1 MTAINEYKGQ
11 HYDLIKSHI
20 DSVFLDMQLH
30 RSHALRQAPLRSEP
44 WMSAAPASHVERM
57 GNANKKAWSTQNK
70 VDRMLARL
78 QDSYAFA
85 EPLLKA
91 KLLEKFNIS
100 VDVKNTFLRLYL
112 PKKSSGWAIQ
122 ILEGHTTRTVSLL
135 DAALHN
141 FAYDEIFEKDSAF
154 IIKTDPVREL
164 FDISPIDKIISVGQF
179 QALCRDL
186 DIGAQYRAHLED
198 YLLNKEPVAQAY
210 LQLHVQRNQQAALKA
225 AAHIALAKKD
235 VSRQAHGLIR
245 ELLEGR
251 QHLKLGEQVMRV
263 CELGMMDLNLTGIL
277 IIRPDPE
284 QKQHSQKM
292 IAYVP
297 HDPEHPLKEYPS
309 TLDFM
314 KELSRQLRDNDAAPS
329 SGMTYRQFFSQ
340 FVDHEQRGHFFA
352 DIQQRLTHI
361 KWYPK
366 ERGDPRP
373 SWRETPVDNPQLQ
386 FSAPPITQPLWTYLY
401 QQQLNKILNDARV
414 IAVST
419 ADADSRARWAWWENF
434 KKIASDIFNVALLV
448 LTPFV
453 PFLGELMLAYT
464 AYQIVNEA
472 VEGVWDL
479 IEGHLAEAGE
489 HVLGVVT
496 DVLQLAA
503 FAGGAQI
510 GNAFRLK
517 LSSLVEG
524 MKPVRS
530 SDGKTRL
537 WHPDLTPYEQPALAL
552 PQTSKPDALGLHR
565 HSGKIVLPIEGKY
578 FEVQRDPQSEMHRIR
593 HPERAQAYSPE
604 LRHNG
609 QGAWVLEGEKPQD
622 WEGPRL
628 MQRLGHSVEGYTLS
642 ELEKLRSISGTPENS
657 LRRMH
662 VENSAP
668 PPLLTDTLTRF
679 KTWDRTRSMS
689 RLVRTGQPLS
699 PNAYWFE
706 SIAPSLPG
714 WPADKSLRVY
724 EKTDLTGSF
733 HQHGNAGAAPEKTLN
748 ISLED
753 MLNGNLPER
762 LAGFLSEPDMT
773 TLLGRQYPRHEQIQ
787 ALREALAQAVETR
800 MPEIFDYEYRLKDRS
815 ENPQVQLLQNAF
827 PQLPSSVARPL
838 LEQATDGELRVMTE
852 QQRIPLRLK
861 NMARESAFETWATRA
876 VEGLHEPALLVP
888 DSERLVLNTL
898 KIHSDTFGDL
908 RIDVRDGTL
917 DGPLRSSTGP
927 KEARTVRTLIRDE
940 RGRYEVV
947 DGANRKLHDADD
959 FYTAVLLA
967 LPEDKRTALGYRTDQ
982 GEIFRQWVTVKTEP
996 PTERRTLL
1004 ARPPLRALP
1013 PRQTELLVRGPGLSK
1028 VLWPFKEKTVETKV
1042 QEMYPHFDQSEVA
1055 AFTRSLHAKGDPHQE
1070 IGRLKQ
1076 ERKILGQKLEDWR
1089 KSYLRDYDPDDGG
1102 RLPDAYWEFEQ
1113 KGGKFI
1119 AERLMECFDRKSE
1132 AFGERSASL
1141 EGGYTLDLS
1150 TEVMPRNLE
1159 RWWQQMP
1166 ADLKP
1171 FLEQVTTVNLDL
1183 QQFSPG
1189 PRGLL
1194 KDFPNLQ
1201 QLSARNCGLRTLP
1214 ESLGQQRRL
1223 RTLRLSDNMIEL
1235 TPPAIEQL
1243 QNLDRLET
1251 LRLDNNPLGDPPP
1264 IHRMPKLKVLN
1275 LANTDLTAWPLGLFS
1290 QPRPRGFF
1298 LDLQRNRLRSIPEVA
1313 PGSDKAFLIARTR
1326 VDRAKLTPEVRKSYG
1341 LYRESVGMKS
1351 RVRYQ
1356 QPAEDLMKKWTP
1368 PDDASLYSESP
1379 GTGAYRPEAWHDLVD
1394 EPNSVGFFTVL
1405 ETLTRSADY
1414 RQGGRARAQLTDRV
1428 WRMVNAVDI
1437 DTRLRKKLFLMSTE
1451 PGNCEDAGAQ
1461 IFNNMGVEVLASEAR
1476 DYSISAAEVERKL
1489 VTLAKGSARL
1499 ARVGEI
1505 ARADVRARG
1514 SVPEEVEVH
1523 MAYETGLTKRLEL
1536 PWQSDAMD
1544 YHTIAGVSDTAVNEA
1559 YTTIIDAEAGDGLV
1573 NQMLEQSFWEQY
1585 LRKHYPGEL
1594 ARNTDLYQDK
1604 LELLSLTKEW
1614 QEAQSHGQEPVGL
1627 LKQLVKLA
1635 EKLSVPLEDVLEG
1648 EKMSQERYE
1657 SLQRDIGYQEKELSR
1672 QLTRE
1677 AMARAGI

>member
-1 MTAINEYKGQ
+1 MTATNEYKGQ

-30 RSHALRQAPLRSEP
+30 RSHALRRASLRREP
-44 WMSAAPASHVERM
+44 WMSEAPTSQVERM
-57 GNANKKAWSTQNK
+57 GNANKKAWNAQNK

-85 EPLLKA
+85 EPLLKK

-100 VDVKNTFLRLYL
+100 VDVKNTFLRLYV
-112 PKKSSGWAIQ
+112 PKKSSWWAIQ
-122 ILEGHTTRTVSLL
+122 TLEGHTARTVSLL

-141 FAYDEIFEKDSAF
+141 FSYDEAFEKDSAF
-154 IIKTDPVREL
+154 IIRTDPVREL

-210 LQLHVQRNQQAALKA
+210 LQLQVQRNQQAALKA

-235 VSRQAHGLIR
+235 LSRQAHGLIR

-251 QHLKLGEQVMRV
+251 QHLKLGEQAMRV

-284 QKQHSQKM
+284 QKQHSQTM

-297 HDPEHPLKEYPS
+297 HDPDHPLKEYPS

-314 KELSRQLRDNDAAPS
+314 KELSRQLRDNRAAPS
-329 SGMTYRQFFSQ
+329 TGITYRQFFSQ

-352 DIQQRLTHI
+352 DFQQRLTYI

-373 SWRETPVDNPQLQ
+373 SWRETPVDKPQLQ
-386 FSAPPITQPLWTYLY
+386 FSAPPITQPLWAYLY

-503 FAGGAQI
+503 FASGAQI

-517 LSSLVEG
+517 LSPLVEG

-530 SDGKTRL
+530 IDGKTRL

-578 FEVQRDPQSEMHRIR
+578 FEVQRDPQSDMHRIR

-609 QGAWVLEGEKPQD
+609 QGAWVLEGETPQD

-628 MQRLGHSVEGYTLS
+628 MQRLGHSVEGHTPS
-642 ELEKLRSISGTPENS
+642 ELEKLRSISGTPQDS

-662 VENSAP
+662 VENTAP
-668 PPLLTDTLTRF
+668 PALLTDTLTRS
-679 KTWDRTRSMS
+679 KVWERTRAMS
-689 RLVRTGQPLS
+689 RLVRTGQPL
-699 PNAYWFE
+699 PPDAYWFE

-714 WPADKSLRVY
+714 WPADKGLKVY
-724 EKTDLTGSF
+724 EKADLTGSF
-733 HQHGNAGAAPEKTLN
+733 HQHGNAAAAPEKTLN

-753 MLNGNLPER
+753 MLSGNLPER
-762 LAGFLSEPDMT
+762 LAAFLSEPDMAA
-773 TLLGRQYPRHEQIQ
+773 LLGRQYPRRQQIQ
-787 ALREALAQAVETR
+787 ALREALAQAVERRT
-800 MPEIFDYEYRLKDRS
+800 PEIFNYEYRLKDRS
-815 ENPQVQLLQNAF
+815 ENPQVQLLQNAV
-827 PQLPSSVARPL
+827 PELPSSVARPL
-838 LEQATDGELRVMTE
+838 LEQATDGEQRVMSE

-861 NMARESAFETWATRA
+861 NLARESAFESRAARA
-876 VEGLHEPALLVP
+876 VEGLHEPALLSP
-888 DSERLVLNTL
+888 DTERLILDTL
-898 KIHSDTFGDL
+898 KIHTDTFGDL
-908 RIDVRDGTL
+908 RIDVRDGTP

-927 KEARTVRTLIRDE
+927 KDADTVRTLIRDE
-940 RGRYEVV
+940 HGRYEVF
-947 DGANRKLHDADD
+947 DEAHRKLRDADD
-959 FYTAVLLA
+959 VYEAVLLA
-967 LPEDKRTALGYRTDQ
+967 LPEEKRTALGYRSGQ
-982 GEIFRQWVTVKTEP
+982 GQMFRQWVMARTGQP
-996 PTERRTLL
+996 AERRTLL
-1004 ARPPLRALP
+1004 ARPPLRAVA
-1013 PRQTELLVRGPGLSK
+1013 PRQTELLVRGPGMSK
-1028 VLWPFKEKTVETKV
+1028 ILWPFAEKTVETKV

-1070 IGRLKQ
+1070 IERLKQ
-1076 ERKILGQKLEDWR
+1076 ERKVLGQKLEDWR
-1089 KSYLRDYDPDDGG
+1089 KSYLRDYDPDDAG
-1102 RLPDAYWEFEQ
+1102 RLPDAYWDFER
-1113 KGGKFI
+1113 KGGKLI
-1119 AERLMECFDRKSE
+1119 SERLMDCFDRKSE
-1132 AFGERSASL
+1132 AFGERSTSL

-1150 TEVMPRNLE
+1150 TETMPRNLE
-1159 RWWQQMP
+1159 RWWKQMP
-1166 ADLKP
+1166 NDLKP
-1171 FLEQVTTVNLDL
+1171 FLEQVTSVNLDL

-1189 PRGLL
+1189 PHGLL

-1214 ESLGQQRRL
+1214 ESIGQQRQL

-1264 IHRMPKLKVLN
+1264 VHRMPKLKVLN
-1275 LANTDLTAWPLGLFS
+1275 LANTDLHDWPLGLFNH
-1290 QPRPRGFF
+1290 PRPEGFF
-1298 LDLQRNRLRSIPEVA
+1298 LDLRRNWIRSIPDVA
-1313 PGSDKAFLIARTR
+1313 PGSDKAFIIARTR
-1326 VDRAKLTPEVRKSYG
+1326 LDREKLSPTLLRSYE
-1341 LYRESVGMKS
+1341 LYRESVGIS
-1351 RVRYQ
+1351 PTVTYQ
-1356 QPAEDLMKKWTP
+1356 RPAEDLMRRWTP

-1379 GTGAYRPEAWHDLVD
+1379 GTGVYRPEAWHDLVD
-1394 EPNSVGFFTVL
+1394 EPDSVGFFTVL
-1405 ETLTRSADY
+1405 EGLTRSADY
-1414 RQGGRARAQLTDRV
+1414 QQGGRAKAQLTDRV
-1428 WRMVNAVDI
+1428 WRMVNAIDI
-1437 DTRLRKKLFLMSTE
+1437 DTPLREELFLMSTE
-1451 PGNCEDAGAQ
+1451 PEGCEDAGTQ
-1461 IFNNMGVEVLASEAR
+1461 LFNNMGVKVLASEAR
-1476 DYSISAAEVERKL
+1476 HFSTSAAEVEGKL

-1499 ARVGEI
+1499 AKVGEL
-1505 ARADVRARG
+1505 ARADIRARRG
-1514 SVPEEVEVH
+1514 NPDQVEVH
-1523 MAYETGLTKRLEL
+1523 LAYETGLAKRLEL
-1536 PWQSDAMD
+1536 PWQSEDMRFRP
-1544 YHTIAGVSDTAVNEA
+1544 TAGVTENAVNQA
-1559 YTTIIDAEAGDGLV
+1559 YATILGAEAGDGLV

-1585 LRKHYPGEL
+1585 LRKHYPSEL
-1594 ARNTDLYQDK
+1594 ARNTDFHQDK

-1614 QEAQSHGQEPVGL
+1614 QEAQSQGQEPVGL
-1627 LKQLVKLA
+1627 LKRLVKLA

-1648 EKMSQERYE
+1648 EEMSQERYE

-1672 QLTRE
+1672 RLTRE